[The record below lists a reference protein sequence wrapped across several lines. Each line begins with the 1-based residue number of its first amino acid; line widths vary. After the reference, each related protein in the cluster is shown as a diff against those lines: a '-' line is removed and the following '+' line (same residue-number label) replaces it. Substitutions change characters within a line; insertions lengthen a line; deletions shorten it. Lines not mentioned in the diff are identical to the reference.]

1 MRRLVGTKDD
11 MKYEGLVEFLYQHV
25 RVLPSSKMAGNIPK
39 STKFRF
45 AANTAAY
52 SSSPSASP
60 LSCSHNHVLRN
71 CPVFLGM
78 DVRLRPEFVT
88 QKRLCWNCLDSV
100 HQAKKWSSKFTCR
113 TCHEKHHSL
122 LLDPALSKSSSV
134 VASSP
139 SVQQPSPPT
148 VLLATVI
155 HNVIDD
161 HGHEHQTLLD
171 TPSMSTF
178 ISKPLAKL
186 LFNPRSKVDV
196 TVSQRRT

>member
-1 MRRLVGTKDD
+1 MFGTKAYTSETQRICGTLGHTDGAYSIVQAGPLCEPGMRRLVGTKDD

-113 TCHEKHHSL
+113 T
-122 LLDPALSKSSSV
+122 
-134 VASSP
+134 
-139 SVQQPSPPT
+139 
-148 VLLATVI
+148 
-155 HNVIDD
+155 
-161 HGHEHQTLLD
+161 
-171 TPSMSTF
+171 
-178 ISKPLAKL
+178 
-186 LFNPRSKVDV
+186 
-196 TVSQRRT
+196 